1 MSLHPYVPPPPP
13 MSLPPYVSTPPCL
26 SPFGTLST
34 LGSGAGARSTGA
46 RSNTAGLLRVLG
58 AFFSA
63 RDVAFSYT
71 LQMSRVARAA
81 VSIPV
86 HWSAYLAPTNKAF
99 VTSAHEQWTFLM
111 RHGDPIGFWVWG

>member
-1 MSLHPYVPPPPP
+1 

-34 LGSGAGARSTGA
+34 LGSGAGARSTGARSTGA